1 MTANAAPVPLQVQQ
15 LDPHPD
21 MGVQFGVTY
30 ILQFG
35 IHWTLSSKSKNLA
48 HIQTSSCDQT
58 VSLNQAQAK
67 SNQSSNCNKL
77 THTHNVKT
85 SQTMFNLI
93 HSQPIKNLPES
104 NTVDSQVNLINSKI
118 QLKINH
124 YSSKP
129 HQPQTRTHLLSAAAE
144 NPTH

>member
-1 MTANAAPVPLQVQQ
+1 M
-15 LDPHPD
+15 PHQSP
-21 MGVQFGVTY
+21 
-30 ILQFG
+30 
-35 IHWTLSSKSKNLA
+35 SKSNNLT

-104 NTVDSQVNLINSKI
+104 NTVDSQVNLINSKSTTI
-118 QLKINH
+118 PPNH
-124 YSSKP
+124 TNPRHVLICYLLQQRTQPIKVSSP
-129 HQPQTRTHLLSAAAE
+129 VSCVHCPVSTVQCPMSSVLYHV
-144 NPTH
+144 P